1 MYLENPVFM
10 RCYIEPNISGMSI
23 ILRGNRGV
31 ARVWREPISWI

>member
-23 ILRGNRGV
+23 ILEGIVELLECGESR
-31 ARVWREPISWI
+31 